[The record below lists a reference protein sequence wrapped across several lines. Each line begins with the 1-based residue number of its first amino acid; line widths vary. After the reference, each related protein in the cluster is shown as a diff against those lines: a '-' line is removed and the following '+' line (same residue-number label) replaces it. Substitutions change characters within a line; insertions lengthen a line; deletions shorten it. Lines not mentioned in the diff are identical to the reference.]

1 MKILKLCLFVII
13 SITSFTFLSCDKS
26 SNNPR
31 GCVTTFII
39 ALEQHD
45 MSKAWGLLGKDVQA
59 YYNVLGERQRR
70 SGKGAFENEISRIK
84 TFRNARK
91 DYSVHFDKDTP
102 DEIKLVTEG
111 DKEFK
116 ISIVD
121 EDGEYKI
128 KDEPSIKNV
137 LKVITAELKPN
148 EPGY

>member
-1 MKILKLCLFVII
+1 MIC
-13 SITSFTFLSCDKS
+13 ITALTFLSCGKS

-70 SGKGAFENEISRIK
+70 SGKGAFENEINRIK

-102 DEIKLVTEG
+102 DEIKLITEG

-116 ISIVD
+116 ISIAD

-128 KDEPSIKNV
+128 KDEPSIKNI
-137 LKVITAELKPN
+137 LRVITAELKPN